1 MPSSSKAARFVVFEF
16 IHEVSI
22 IKKKEMWCM
31 ICCWSWLL
39 LDLVAPKGAVFVVYR
54 TGLSWLMP

>member
-22 IKKKEMWCM
+22 IKKKENVVYD
-31 ICCWSWLL
+31 LL
-39 LDLVAPKGAVFVVYR
+39 LVMAFIRFG
-54 TGLSWLMP
+54 GS

>member
-1 MPSSSKAARFVVFEF
+1 MPSSSKGFVVFR
-16 IHEVSI
+16 IYTRSQPN
-22 IKKKEMWCM
+22 KEEGKMWFM